1 MQVKNYT
8 PNPQLACAV
17 IDELGGVTAVAEEM
31 KLAAGSVGGW
41 KTYGLPQS
49 RYQLLKLKFP
59 DLKAWAKFES

>member
-1 MQVKNYT
+1 MQVKNYK

-17 IDELGGVTAVAEEM
+17 ITELGGVTAVARDM

-49 RYQLLKLKFP
+49 RFEFLKLKYP
-59 DLKAWAKFES
+59 ELKTWAKFKV

>member
-41 KTYGLPQS
+41 KTNGLPQS
-49 RYQLLKLKFP
+49 RYEFLKLKHP
-59 DLKAWAKFES
+59 KLSAWSKFEV